1 MPSDG
6 CQLAGLV
13 RKRFVGQWIGIA
25 ESSVLGRGVGVK
37 SLVTLEI
44 TAWAG
49 VCIRGERNGLK
60 DYVQVLDLCPWAIR
74 VQRKV
79 CSRKTEDS
87 LMSLKGYSQ
96 AGVEIAQETTVEENR
111 FRQQLGQSGD

>member
-13 RKRFVGQWIGIA
+13 RKRFVGQCIGIA

-44 TAWAG
+44 TAWAKG
-49 VCIRGERNGLK
+49 VYQRRKKWSQGL
-60 DYVQVLDLCPWAIR
+60 CAG
-74 VQRKV
+74 
-79 CSRKTEDS
+79 SRSVPTGNKGTEEG
-87 LMSLKGYSQ
+87 L
-96 AGVEIAQETTVEENR
+96 
-111 FRQQLGQSGD
+111 